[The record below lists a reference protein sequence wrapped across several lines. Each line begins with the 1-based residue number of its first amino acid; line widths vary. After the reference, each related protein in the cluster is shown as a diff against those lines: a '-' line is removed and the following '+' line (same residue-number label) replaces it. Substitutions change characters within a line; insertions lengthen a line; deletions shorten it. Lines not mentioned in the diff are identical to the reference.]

1 LNALVLVDLQYDFM
15 PGGALAVAD
24 GHAVV
29 EVANRLMPRFDVVIA
44 SQDWHPAD
52 HLSFASQHA
61 GKRHGDEV
69 EFDGVP
75 QKLWPDHAVADTP
88 GAALHA
94 SLDSAGIHHTIRKG
108 TDRRSD
114 SYSALFDN
122 GRHHGYRRATGL
134 DELLA
139 RLGVTDVYIMGL
151 ATDYCVKFT
160 ALDAHSLGFNTY
172 VITDGCR
179 GVNLLPGDAD
189 RALAELAAAGVRLV
203 TEAEVSKLVNRTD

>member
-1 LNALVLVDLQYDFM
+1 MGAIAVNALVLVDLQNDFM
-15 PGGALAVAD
+15 PGGALAVAE
-24 GHAVV
+24 GHEVV
-29 EVANRLMPRFDVVIA
+29 AVANRLMPRFDVVIA

-69 EFDGVP
+69 EFDGMK
-75 QKLWPDHAVADTP
+75 QTLWPDHGVADTP

-94 SLDSAGIHHTIRKG
+94 SLDAAGIHHTIRKG

-114 SYSALFDN
+114 SYSALFDS
-122 GRHHGYRRATGL
+122 GRRATGL

-139 RLGVTDVYIMGL
+139 RLGVTDVYVMGL
-151 ATDYCVKFT
+151 ATDYCVKQT
-160 ALDAHSLGFNTY
+160 ALDARSLGFNTY

-179 GVNLLPGDAD
+179 GVNLQPGDAE
-189 RALAELAAAGVRLV
+189 RALAELSAAGVRLV
-203 TEAEVSKLVNRTD
+203 TEAEVSKLVNRMH